1 MYLGGM
7 NRTAML
13 RCGLTD
19 VQLTANVNIAE
30 KILCRIVKEVGF
42 KKVLT
47 MAEYINKT
55 EVRSYKRLCAT
66 YRKCGCKFI
75 E

>member
-1 MYLGGM
+1 MYLSGM
-7 NRTAML
+7 NRTAIL

-42 KKVLT
+42 KKVLE
-47 MAEYINKT
+47 MAEYIDREAFKK
-55 EVRSYKRLCAT
+55 EYLC
-66 YRKCGCKFI
+66 CGYLP
-75 E
+75 